1 MVYIFYEREVSRV
14 LNIVKAQNKPLKFD
28 GIHKVHLQIEWYIT
42 PWKGTSS
49 FSLNNIYRL
58 NSLNVAC
65 ITIIYINSN

>member
-1 MVYIFYEREVSRV
+1 MVYIFYGREVSRV

-28 GIHKVHLQIEWYIT
+28 GIREVHLQIEWYIT
-42 PWKGTSS
+42 RWKGTPS

-65 ITIIYINSN
+65 ITIIYTNSN